1 MGMFDEIRIAA
12 PHNEALDP
20 RVRDATFQ
28 TKSLDCWMNMYE
40 VSSDGRLIEHVGR
53 RVIEYIDEDYTRDTE
68 YHGDI
73 VFYVLLRDRPTGKAQ
88 FNDGTMLEYKAR
100 FTDGTLQWI
109 RPIFT
114 SGMSVKGV
122 IPEGESVVTETRYV
136 ENDDGTITVR
146 TEIDLGGQKP

>member
-1 MGMFDEIRIAA
+1 MGLFDDIRIAA

-28 TKSLDCWMNMYE
+28 TKDFECLLNMYY
-40 VSSDGRLIEHVGR
+40 VSSDGRLIECIG
-53 RVIEYIDEDYTRDTE
+53 DDCTRDTE

-73 VFYVLLRDRPTGKAQ
+73 EFYILLPDRPKEKGH
-88 FNDGTMLEYKAR
+88 FDDGRLLEYKAR

-109 RPIFT
+109 RPVFT

-122 IPEGESVVTETRYV
+122 LPEGEPVVTETRYA
-136 ENDDGTITVR
+136 ENADGTITVH
-146 TEIDLGGQKP
+146 TEIDLGDA